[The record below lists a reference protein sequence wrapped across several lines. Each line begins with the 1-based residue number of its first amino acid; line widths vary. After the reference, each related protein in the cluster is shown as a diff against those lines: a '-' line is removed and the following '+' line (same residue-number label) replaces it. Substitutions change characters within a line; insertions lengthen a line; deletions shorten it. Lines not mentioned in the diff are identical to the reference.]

1 MVCER
6 VTSDKAVWSGGS
18 PAGTLV
24 GTMGR
29 PSTMSDLE
37 PMNPMIS
44 SKLKTL
50 GEQKEGGGD
59 GGMHEGGMW
68 GIWVVLIKW
77 KKCVSVITRNG
88 TVTRRA
94 RNMDT
99 P

>member
-1 MVCER
+1 MCER
-6 VTSDKAVWSGGS
+6 VTSDKAVWSDGS

-68 GIWVVLIKW
+68 GIWGYAGFDKMEEE
-77 KKCVSVITRNG
+77 C
-88 TVTRRA
+88 
-94 RNMDT
+94 
-99 P
+99 